1 MVHMAAA
8 GSDELAKLIINIKA
22 ETEGK
27 DSDKSSKPKRQ
38 DGLGYRG
45 AWKPLRRRG
54 WKNTKPKR
62 QDGLGYRGAWKPL
75 RCQIRRLKV

>member
-45 AWKPLRRRG
+45 ALKPLKRR
-54 WKNTKPKR
+54 
-62 QDGLGYRGAWKPL
+62 
-75 RCQIRRLKV
+75 